1 MEVISDRAQES
12 ATAENDSD
20 NQPAQVAALGDVIGF
35 LSVVRSL
42 VGMPENVTTS
52 TARNRI
58 QQSHIEDYFC

>member
-1 MEVISDRAQES
+1 MISDRAQES

>member
-20 NQPAQVAALGDVIGF
+20 NEPAQVAALGDVIGF

>member
-20 NQPAQVAALGDVIGF
+20 NEPAQVAALGDVIGF

-52 TARNRI
+52 AARNRI
-58 QQSHIEDYFC
+58 QQTHIEDYF

>member
-52 TARNRI
+52 AARNRI